1 MISKETY
8 DKMQEYK
15 ALGLSML
22 KATEKLGISYNTTY
36 KWWNKTDEEFTSFQ
50 KEHEFVLDNYR
61 QYIIQQLKLCP
72 QINHTLILRRLK
84 EEFSDFEIP
93 TSTFFR
99 YMKKLREQTGIQKP
113 TRKGAI
119 RDEVKPGYK
128 GQADYGQYVI
138 TCFFKHLNAFQTLNF
153 AHFLTKIITWK
164 SHCNKSYFGY
174 YFTHFDHHF
183 TIEQRQIFMSLYF
196 I

>member
-36 KWWNKTDEEFTSFQ
+36 KWWNKSDEEFETFQ

-72 QINHTLILRRLK
+72 QINHTLN
-84 EEFSDFEIP
+84 S
-93 TSTFFR
+93 
-99 YMKKLREQTGIQKP
+99 G
-113 TRKGAI
+113 
-119 RDEVKPGYK
+119 
-128 GQADYGQYVI
+128 
-138 TCFFKHLNAFQTLNF
+138 
-153 AHFLTKIITWK
+153 
-164 SHCNKSYFGY
+164 
-174 YFTHFDHHF
+174 
-183 TIEQRQIFMSLYF
+183 LYR
-196 I
+196 